1 MNIIDV
7 AIVLIIISFAIVG
20 AKKGL
25 IKTLTALVGIVL
37 VFGISYIF
45 KEYIGNFLCK
55 YLPFFTFGGS
65 LKGLVSLN
73 ILIYQVV
80 GFFIIFSILMGL
92 YAIIISISS
101 VLQKIVNI
109 TIILKLPS
117 MLGGFVIGLIEG
129 YLLTF
134 IILLIGMIPLGNMT
148 FFKESKLTDSIIN
161 KTPIISEKTSDISKS
176 ITEIYTLSEEVA
188 NQKISIND
196 ANLKSIDIML
206 KYKVTT
212 PHTIEQ
218 LIVLAKLKSV
228 DGVEYILNKYK

>member
-80 GFFIIFSILMGL
+80 GFFIIFSILFILLLSLFTFG
-92 YAIIISISS
+92 A
-101 VLQKIVNI
+101 LQKPN
-109 TIILKLPS
+109 
-117 MLGGFVIGLIEG
+117 G
-129 YLLTF
+129 Y
-134 IILLIGMIPLGNMT
+134 M
-148 FFKESKLTDSIIN
+148 
-161 KTPIISEKTSDISKS
+161 
-176 ITEIYTLSEEVA
+176 
-188 NQKISIND
+188 
-196 ANLKSIDIML
+196 
-206 KYKVTT
+206 
-212 PHTIEQ
+212 
-218 LIVLAKLKSV
+218 
-228 DGVEYILNKYK
+228 